1 MVLPRRI
8 SLHETA
14 GLFLDWLLLEQS
26 GIHVEFLYKGYEVFE
41 FLFRAVVLLI
51 EGNAFLRS
59 EDFDESGEEFVLRLR
74 FGCGSVCLV
83 RVDFGRFC

>member
-1 MVLPRRI
+1 MFLPRRI

-14 GLFLDWLLLEQS
+14 GLFLARLLLEQS
-26 GIHVEFLYKGYEVFE
+26 GVHFEFFHKGHEVFE

-74 FGCGSVCLV
+74 FGCGGVFLV
-83 RVDFGRFC
+83 SVDFGRFC